1 MFSVSLGDVL
11 NLLSAASS
19 WVRKRRD
26 KLPSVRIDRLS
37 YVCAYDALLLEI
49 TAKAG
54 FADSGLVR
62 AFVQNKEISEAS
74 VETLRNGTLTRV
86 GRFQLKLECDV
97 PIPSKTEKKF
107 FFAFRPVNT
116 DAFDLKLKF
125 RGCVFNDV
133 VRVPS
138 DMIRRAIDDHVSAKE
153 RFLNMEIDVSD
164 SGKW

>member
-19 WVRKRRD
+19 WVRKRRG
-26 KLPSVRIDRLS
+26 KLPSVKIDRLS
-37 YVCAYDALLLEI
+37 YIGAYNALLLEI

-62 AFVQNKEISEAS
+62 AFVQNKEIAEAS
-74 VETLRNGTLTRV
+74 VQPLRNCTLTTLNE
-86 GRFQLKLECDV
+86 FQLKLECDV

-107 FFAFRPVNT
+107 FFALRPVNT

-138 DMIRRAIDDHVSAKE
+138 EMIRCAIDEHIAAKE
-153 RFLNMEIDVSD
+153 RFLNMEIDVSAL
-164 SGKW
+164 GKR